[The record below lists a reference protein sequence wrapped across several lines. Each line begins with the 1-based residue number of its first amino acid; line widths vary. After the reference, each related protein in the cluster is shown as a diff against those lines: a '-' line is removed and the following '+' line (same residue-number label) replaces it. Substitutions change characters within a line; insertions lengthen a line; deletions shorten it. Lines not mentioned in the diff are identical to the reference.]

1 MSPQK
6 YLVMTIH
13 DYTSQSSL
21 MNQFIAEMRDV
32 AIQKDSMRFRRNI
45 ERVGEILSYE
55 CSKVLENTTE
65 TVTTPLGTKEMMLPK
80 KDVVICSIL
89 RAGLPLH
96 QGILNYFDQA
106 ENAFVSAYR
115 DHVDDGDA
123 FEIVVNYMAAPSLEG
138 KTLLL
143 VDPMLATGRTMKSV
157 YEVLLQQGT
166 PKNIHIISVLGSTE
180 GVNYVTEHFPEETHL
195 WIAAVDDTLNS
206 RGYIV
211 PGLGDAGDLAYGTK
225 RS

>member
-1 MSPQK
+1 
-6 YLVMTIH
+6 MTIH
-13 DYTSQSSL
+13 DFTTQSSL
-21 MNQFIAEMRDV
+21 LNQFISELRDV
-32 AIQKDSMRFRRNI
+32 SIQKDSMRFRRNI

-55 CSKVLENTTE
+55 CSKVLENTSE
-65 TVTTPLGTKEMMLPK
+65 TVTTPLGTKEMTLPV

-96 QGILNYFDQA
+96 QGVLNYFDQA

-115 DHVDDGDA
+115 DHIDDGDE
-123 FEIVVNYMAAPSLEG
+123 FEIVVNYMATPSLEG

-143 VDPMLATGRTMKSV
+143 VDPMLATGRTMKNV

-166 PKNIHIISVLGSTE
+166 PKNIHIMSVLGSTE
-180 GVNYVTEHFPEETHL
+180 GVDYVKEHFPENTHL

>member
-1 MSPQK
+1 
-6 YLVMTIH
+6 MTIH
-13 DYTSQSSL
+13 DFTTQSSL
-21 MNQFIAEMRDV
+21 LNQFISELRDV
-32 AIQKDSMRFRRNI
+32 SIQKDSMRFRRNI

-55 CSKVLENTTE
+55 CSKVLENTSE
-65 TVTTPLGTKEMMLPK
+65 TVTTPLGTKDMTLPV

-96 QGILNYFDQA
+96 QGVLNYFDQA

-115 DHVDDGDA
+115 DHIDDGDE
-123 FEIVVNYMAAPSLEG
+123 FEIVVNYMATPSLEG

-143 VDPMLATGRTMKSV
+143 VDPMLATGRTMKNV
-157 YEVLLQQGT
+157 YKVLLQQGT
-166 PKNIHIISVLGSTE
+166 PKNIHIMSVLGSTE
-180 GVNYVTEHFPEETHL
+180 GVDYVQEHFPAHTHL

>member
-1 MSPQK
+1 
-6 YLVMTIH
+6 MTIH

-21 MNQFIAEMRDV
+21 LNQFIAELRDV
-32 AIQKDSMRFRRNI
+32 SVQKDAMRFRRNI

-55 CSKVLENTTE
+55 CSKVLQNTKE
-65 TVTTPLGTKEMMLPK
+65 TVTTPLGTKEMIIPQ

-115 DHVDDGDA
+115 DHIDDGDA

-143 VDPMLATGRTMKSV
+143 VDPMLATGRTMKNV

-166 PKNIHIISVLGSTE
+166 PKNIHIISVLGSTQ
-180 GVNYVTEHFPEETHL
+180 GVQYVTENFPENTHL
-195 WIAAVDDTLNS
+195 WIAAVDETLNA

-225 RS
+225 R

>member
-1 MSPQK
+1 
-6 YLVMTIH
+6 MTIH
-13 DYTSQSSL
+13 DFTTQSSL
-21 MNQFIAEMRDV
+21 LNQFISELRDV
-32 AIQKDSMRFRRNI
+32 SIQKDSMRFRRNI

-55 CSKVLENTTE
+55 CSKVLENTSE
-65 TVTTPLGTKEMMLPK
+65 TITTPLGTKNMTLPA

-96 QGILNYFDQA
+96 QGVLNYFDQA

-115 DHVDDGDA
+115 DHIDDGDE
-123 FEIVVNYMAAPSLEG
+123 FEIVVNYMATPSLEG

-143 VDPMLATGRTMKSV
+143 VDPMLATGRTMKNV

-166 PKNIHIISVLGSTE
+166 PKNIHIMSVLGSTE
-180 GVNYVTEHFPEETHL
+180 GVDYVKNHFPKDTHL
-195 WIAAVDDTLNS
+195 WIAAVDEKLNS

-211 PGLGDAGDLAYGTK
+211 PGLGDAGDLAYGSK
-225 RS
+225 L

>member
-1 MSPQK
+1 
-6 YLVMTIH
+6 MTIH
-13 DYTSQSSL
+13 DFTSQSSL
-21 MNQFIAEMRDV
+21 LNQFISELRDV
-32 AIQKDSMRFRRNI
+32 SIQKDSMRFRRNI

-55 CSKVLENTTE
+55 CSKVLAHTSEI
-65 TVTTPLGTKEMMLPK
+65 VTTPLGTKAMDLPN
-80 KDVVICSIL
+80 KDVKICSIL

-96 QGILNYFDQA
+96 QGILNYFDAA

-115 DHVDDGDA
+115 DHVDDGDD

-143 VDPMLATGRTMKSV
+143 VDPMLATGRTMKNV

-180 GVNYVTEHFPEETHL
+180 GVAYVQTHFPEHTHL
-195 WIAAVDDTLNS
+195 WIAAVDEQLNS

>member
-1 MSPQK
+1 
-6 YLVMTIH
+6 MTIH
-13 DYTSQSSL
+13 DFTTQSSL
-21 MNQFIAEMRDV
+21 LNQFISELRDV
-32 AIQKDSMRFRRNI
+32 SIQKDSMRFRRNI

-55 CSKVLENTTE
+55 CSKVLENTSE
-65 TVTTPLGTKEMMLPK
+65 TITTPLGTKDMTLPA

-96 QGILNYFDQA
+96 QGVLNYFDQA

-115 DHVDDGDA
+115 DHIDDGDE
-123 FEIVVNYMAAPSLEG
+123 FEIVVNYMATPSLEG

-143 VDPMLATGRTMKSV
+143 VDPMLATGRTMKNV

-166 PKNIHIISVLGSTE
+166 PKNIHIMSVLGSTE
-180 GVNYVTEHFPEETHL
+180 GVDYVKNHFPEDTHL
-195 WIAAVDDTLNS
+195 WIAAVDEKLNS

-211 PGLGDAGDLAYGTK
+211 PGLGDAGDLAYGSK
-225 RS
+225 L

>member
-1 MSPQK
+1 MI
-6 YLVMTIH
+6 IH
-13 DYTSQSSL
+13 DFTTQSSL
-21 MNQFIAEMRDV
+21 MNQFIAELRDV
-32 AIQKDSMRFRRNI
+32 TIQKDSMRFRRNI

-55 CSKVLENTTE
+55 CSKILANTIE
-65 TVTTPLGTKEMMLPK
+65 IVETPLGTKEMTVPV

-96 QGILNYFDQA
+96 QGVLNYFDTA

-115 DHVDDGDA
+115 DHIDDQDE
-123 FEIVVNYMAAPSLEG
+123 FEIVVNYMATPSLEG

-157 YEVLLQQGT
+157 YDVLLQQGT
-166 PKNIHIISVLGSTE
+166 PKNIHIVSVLGSTQ
-180 GVNYVTEHFPEETHL
+180 GVEYVQEHFPANTHL
-195 WIAAVDDTLNS
+195 WIAAVDDQLNS
-206 RGYIV
+206 RGYII

>member
-1 MSPQK
+1 
-6 YLVMTIH
+6 MTIH
-13 DYTSQSSL
+13 DFTSQSSL
-21 MNQFIAEMRDV
+21 LNQFISELRDV
-32 AIQKDSMRFRRNI
+32 SIQKDSMRFRRNI
-45 ERVGEILSYE
+45 ERVGEVLSYE
-55 CSKVLENTTE
+55 CSKVLENTTKS
-65 TVTTPLGTKEMMLPK
+65 VTTPLGSKEMNLPA

-115 DHVDDGDA
+115 DHIDDGDE

-143 VDPMLATGRTMKSV
+143 VDPMLATGRTMKNV

-180 GVNYVTEHFPEETHL
+180 GVDYVKTHFPKETHL

>member
-1 MSPQK
+1 MI
-6 YLVMTIH
+6 IH
-13 DYTSQSSL
+13 DFTSQSSL
-21 MNQFIAEMRDV
+21 LNQFISELRDV
-32 AIQKDSMRFRRNI
+32 TIQKDSMRFRRNI

-55 CSKVLENTTE
+55 SSKVLESSSE
-65 TVTTPLGTKEMMLPK
+65 TVTTPLGTKDMTLPV

-96 QGILNYFDQA
+96 QGVLNYFDQA

-115 DHVDDGDA
+115 DHIDDGDE
-123 FEIVVNYMAAPSLEG
+123 FEIVVNYMATPSLEG

-143 VDPMLATGRTMKSV
+143 VDPMLATGRTMKNV

-166 PKNIHIISVLGSTE
+166 PKNIHIMSVLGSTE
-180 GVNYVTEHFPEETHL
+180 GVDYVKNHFPENTHL
-195 WIAAVDDTLNS
+195 WIAAVDEKLNS

-211 PGLGDAGDLAYGTK
+211 PGLGDAGDLAYGSK
-225 RS
+225 L

>member
-1 MSPQK
+1 
-6 YLVMTIH
+6 
-13 DYTSQSSL
+13 
-21 MNQFIAEMRDV
+21 
-32 AIQKDSMRFRRNI
+32 
-45 ERVGEILSYE
+45 
-55 CSKVLENTTE
+55 
-65 TVTTPLGTKEMMLPK
+65 
-80 KDVVICSIL
+80 
-89 RAGLPLH
+89 
-96 QGILNYFDQA
+96 
-106 ENAFVSAYR
+106 
-115 DHVDDGDA
+115 
-123 FEIVVNYMAAPSLEG
+123 MAAPSLEG

-143 VDPMLATGRTMKSV
+143 VDPMLATGRTMKNV

-180 GVNYVTEHFPEETHL
+180 GVDYVKTHFPKETHL

>member
-1 MSPQK
+1 
-6 YLVMTIH
+6 MTIH
-13 DYTSQSSL
+13 DFTSQSSL
-21 MNQFIAEMRDV
+21 LNQFISEMRDV
-32 AIQKDSMRFRRNI
+32 SIQKDSMRFRRNI

-55 CSKVLENTTE
+55 CSKVLENTTQ
-65 TVTTPLGTKEMMLPK
+65 TVTTPLGTKEMIVPV

-96 QGILNYFDQA
+96 QGILNYFDQG

-115 DHVDDGDA
+115 DHIDDGDA

-143 VDPMLATGRTMKSV
+143 VDPMLATGRTMKNV
-157 YEVLLQQGT
+157 YQVLLQQGT
-166 PKNIHIISVLGSTE
+166 PKNIHIISVLGSSQ
-180 GVNYVTEHFPEETHL
+180 GVEYVKEHFPKETHL
-195 WIAAVDDTLNS
+195 WIAAVDDELNS

-225 RS
+225 RSS

>member
-1 MSPQK
+1 M
-6 YLVMTIH
+6 
-13 DYTSQSSL
+13 
-21 MNQFIAEMRDV
+21 
-32 AIQKDSMRFRRNI
+32 
-45 ERVGEILSYE
+45 
-55 CSKVLENTTE
+55 LENTRE
-65 TVTTPLGTKEMMLPK
+65 TVTTPLGTKEMILPV

-115 DHVDDGDA
+115 DHIDDGDE
-123 FEIVVNYMAAPSLEG
+123 FDIVVNYMATPTLEG

-143 VDPMLATGRTMKSV
+143 VDPMLATGRTMKNV
-157 YEVLLQQGT
+157 YDVLLQQGT

-180 GVNYVTEHFPEETHL
+180 GVNYVEKYFPEETHL
-195 WIAAVDDTLNS
+195 WIAAVDDELNS

-225 RS
+225 RSS

>member
-1 MSPQK
+1 MAQ
-6 YLVMTIH
+6 I
-13 DYTSQSSL
+13 
-21 MNQFIAEMRDV
+21 RDV
-32 AIQKDSMRFRRNI
+32 SIQKDSMRFRRNI

-55 CSKVLENTTE
+55 CSKVLQQTTE
-65 TVTTPLGTKEMMLPK
+65 NVTTPLGTKEMTLPVQ
-80 KDVVICSIL
+80 DVVICSIL

-96 QGILNYFDQA
+96 QGILNYFDSA

-115 DHVDDGDA
+115 HHIDDGDE

-143 VDPMLATGRTMKSV
+143 VDPMLATGRTMKNV

-166 PKNIHIISVLGSTE
+166 PKNIHIISVLGSVE
-180 GVNYVTEHFPEETHL
+180 GVEYVKTHFPAHTHL

>member
-1 MSPQK
+1 
-6 YLVMTIH
+6 MTIH
-13 DYTSQSSL
+13 DFTTQSSL
-21 MNQFIAEMRDV
+21 LNQFISELRDV
-32 AIQKDSMRFRRNI
+32 SIQKDSMRFRRNI

-55 CSKVLENTTE
+55 CSKVLENTSE
-65 TVTTPLGTKEMMLPK
+65 TVTTPLGTKDMTLPV

-96 QGILNYFDQA
+96 QGVLNYFDQA

-115 DHVDDGDA
+115 DHIDDGDE
-123 FEIVVNYMAAPSLEG
+123 FEIVVNYMATPSLEG

-143 VDPMLATGRTMKSV
+143 VDPMLATGRTMKNV

-166 PKNIHIISVLGSTE
+166 PKNIHIMSVLGSTE
-180 GVNYVTEHFPEETHL
+180 GVDYVQEHFPAHTHL

>member
-1 MSPQK
+1 
-6 YLVMTIH
+6 MTIH
-13 DYTSQSSL
+13 DYTSQPSL
-21 MNQFIAEMRDV
+21 LNQFISELRDES
-32 AIQKDSMRFRRNI
+32 IQKDSMRFRRNI

-55 CSKVLENTTE
+55 CSKTLETTEE
-65 TVTTPLGTKEMMLPK
+65 TVTTPLGTKTIHLPQ

-96 QGILNYFDQA
+96 QGVLNYFDQA

-115 DHVDDGDA
+115 DHIDDGDA

-143 VDPMLATGRTMKSV
+143 VDPMLATGRTMKNV

-166 PKNIHIISVLGSTE
+166 PKNIHIFSVLGSTQ
-180 GVNYVTEHFPEETHL
+180 GVNFIKENFPQGTHL

-225 RS
+225 R

>member
-1 MSPQK
+1 
-6 YLVMTIH
+6 MTIH
-13 DYTSQSSL
+13 DFTTQSSL
-21 MNQFIAEMRDV
+21 MNQFIAELRDV
-32 AIQKDSMRFRRNI
+32 SIQKDSMRFRRNI

-55 CSKVLENTTE
+55 CSKVLEDTTE
-65 TVTTPLGTKEMMLPK
+65 TVETPLGTKEMILPA

-96 QGILNYFDQA
+96 QGVLNYFDQA

-115 DHVDDGDA
+115 DHIDDGDE
-123 FEIVVNYMAAPSLEG
+123 FEIVVNYMATPSLEG

-143 VDPMLATGRTMKSV
+143 VDPMLATGRTMKNV

-166 PKNIHIISVLGSTE
+166 PKNIHVMSVLGSTE
-180 GVNYVTEHFPEETHL
+180 GVNYVKEHFPENTHL

>member
-1 MSPQK
+1 MI
-6 YLVMTIH
+6 IH
-13 DYTSQSSL
+13 DFTTQSSL
-21 MNQFIAEMRDV
+21 MNQFISELRDV
-32 AIQKDSMRFRRNI
+32 KIQKDSMRFRRNI

-55 CSKVLENTTE
+55 CSKILARTTE
-65 TVTTPLGTKEMMLPK
+65 TVETPLGTKEMMLPA

-96 QGILNYFDQA
+96 QGILNYFDTA

-115 DHVDDGDA
+115 DHINDGDE
-123 FEIVVNYMAAPSLEG
+123 FEIVVNYMATPSLEG

-157 YEVLLQQGT
+157 YDVLLQQGI
-166 PKNIHIISVLGSTE
+166 PKNIHIISVLGSTD
-180 GVNYVTEHFPEETHL
+180 GVDYVNEHFPKNTHL
-195 WIAAVDDTLNS
+195 WIAAVDEKLNS
-206 RGYIV
+206 RGYII

>member
-1 MSPQK
+1 
-6 YLVMTIH
+6 MTIH

-21 MNQFIAEMRDV
+21 LNQFISELRDV
-32 AIQKDSMRFRRNI
+32 TIQKDAMRFRRNI

-55 CSKVLENTTE
+55 CSKVLEHSQE
-65 TVTTPLGTKEMMLPK
+65 TVTTPLGTKKMILPK
-80 KDVVICSIL
+80 KDIVICSIL

-96 QGILNYFDQA
+96 QGVLNYFDQA

-115 DHVDDGDA
+115 DHIDDGDE
-123 FEIVVNYMAAPSLEG
+123 FEIVVNYMAAPSIEG
-138 KTLLL
+138 KTLVL
-143 VDPMLATGRTMKSV
+143 VDPMLATGRTMKNV

-166 PKNIHIISVLGSTE
+166 PKNIHIISVLGATQ
-180 GVNYVTEHFPEETHL
+180 GVSFVQENFPEKTHL

-211 PGLGDAGDLAYGTK
+211 PGLGDAGDLSYGTK
-225 RS
+225 R

>member
-1 MSPQK
+1 
-6 YLVMTIH
+6 MTIH
-13 DYTSQSSL
+13 DFTSQSSL
-21 MNQFIAEMRDV
+21 LNQFISELRDV
-32 AIQKDSMRFRRNI
+32 SIQKDSMRFRRNI

-55 CSKVLENTTE
+55 CSKVLENTTAS
-65 TVTTPLGTKEMMLPK
+65 VTTPLGTKEMNLPA

-115 DHVDDGDA
+115 DHIDDGDE

-143 VDPMLATGRTMKSV
+143 VDPMLATGRTMKNV

-180 GVNYVTEHFPEETHL
+180 GVDYVKTHFPKETHL

>member
-1 MSPQK
+1 MK
-6 YLVMTIH
+6 IH
-13 DYTSQSSL
+13 DFTSQSSL
-21 MNQFIAEMRDV
+21 MNQFISELRDV
-32 AIQKDSMRFRRNI
+32 TIQKDSMRFRRNI

-55 CSKVLENTTE
+55 CSKTLTRTTE
-65 TVTTPLGTKEMMLPK
+65 TVETPLGTKEMIVPK
-80 KDVVICSIL
+80 QDVVICSIL

-96 QGILNYFDQA
+96 QGILNYFDLA

-115 DHVDDGDA
+115 NHIDDGDE

-143 VDPMLATGRTMKSV
+143 VDPMLATGRTMKNV

-166 PKNIHIISVLGSTE
+166 PKNIHIISVLGSSE
-180 GVNYVTEHFPEETHL
+180 GVAYVNEHFPKDTHL
-195 WIAAVDDTLNS
+195 WIAAVDEALNS
-206 RGYIV
+206 RGYII

>member
-1 MSPQK
+1 MI
-6 YLVMTIH
+6 IH
-13 DYTSQSSL
+13 DFTTQSSL
-21 MNQFIAEMRDV
+21 LNQFIAELRDV
-32 AIQKDSMRFRRNI
+32 TIQKDSMRFRRNI

-55 CSKVLENTTE
+55 CSKTLVSSNE
-65 TVTTPLGTKEMMLPK
+65 TVKTPLGTKEMTLPA

-96 QGILNYFDQA
+96 QGVLNYFDTA

-115 DHVDDGDA
+115 NHVDDGDA
-123 FEIVVNYMAAPSLEG
+123 FEIVVNYMATPSLEG

-143 VDPMLATGRTMKSV
+143 VDPMLATGRSMKSV
-157 YEVLLQQGT
+157 YDVLLQQGT
-166 PKNIHIISVLGSTE
+166 PKNIHIISVLGSSQ
-180 GVNYVTEHFPEETHL
+180 GVDYVQEHFPEDTHL
-195 WIAAVDDTLNS
+195 WIAAVDEQLNS
-206 RGYIV
+206 RGYII